1 MVNRK
6 STLPALNSSRLV
18 DGVEL
23 STTIQDA
30 GCAWMTLVGESLHLL
45 GLSLTVPLDALEAG
59 ERHVLGERR
68 EFIHI
73 SGADDVLRL
82 APQTREA
89 FRASACWFTDGLEK

>member
-6 STLPALNSSRLV
+6 STLPAVNSSRLV

-45 GLSLTVPLDALEAG
+45 GLSSENRRRGQMLVAVSKRGNDELGKEEEG
-59 ERHVLGERR
+59 EE
-68 EFIHI
+68 
-73 SGADDVLRL
+73 
-82 APQTREA
+82 
-89 FRASACWFTDGLEK
+89 